1 MQVLATQYM
10 PELEALK
17 QRLDSWRLMGGEP
30 EQPATPRPAGTV
42 QLAASNMPQ
51 LHWEAAGGPE
61 EAADVPSQPGAAER
75 NDPFAFP
82 SQRQRHSRDPCG
94 QAQAPFYPGKCV
106 HRVWCQTA
114 ACWNTA
120 RLPAGR
126 ASAPWG
132 GAGVQDQVAAV
143 SSEGKGVSRGT
154 I

>member
-61 EAADVPSQPGAAER
+61 QAADVPSQPGAAER

-82 SQRQRHSRDPCG
+82 SQWQRQSGDLFG
-94 QAQAPFYPGKCV
+94 Q
-106 HRVWCQTA
+106 
-114 ACWNTA
+114 
-120 RLPAGR
+120 
-126 ASAPWG
+126 ASAP
-132 GAGVQDQVAAV
+132 
-143 SSEGKGVSRGT
+143 SHPSRCLCVVWS
-154 I
+154 

>member
-51 LHWEAAGGPE
+51 LHWEAAGYLE
-61 EAADVPSQPGAAER
+61 QAADVPSQPGAAER

-82 SQRQRHSRDPCG
+82 SQWQRQSGDPFG
-94 QAQAPFYPGKCV
+94 Q
-106 HRVWCQTA
+106 
-114 ACWNTA
+114 
-120 RLPAGR
+120 
-126 ASAPWG
+126 ASAPSYPG
-132 GAGVQDQVAAV
+132 RCACLV
-143 SSEGKGVSRGT
+143 
-154 I
+154 